1 MKKLPDKKIQ
11 SLIEV
16 AYELRDREF
25 KSAFSWVDPKSSWLR
40 EKVAR
45 AVLGMTNIKYGGN
58 IILGIKEDTN
68 GENKKMVLERLTEDQ
83 LESFGDYDA
92 IKGFIDGFSYL
103 DTNFDMGW
111 GKYEKKRYVVL
122 TVAEFYKIPMI
133 CKKDGQHKGVL
144 RKDDIYV
151 RSRKGPYSTIRTTEL
166 ELREIIKMAA
176 DKERVELRGR
186 GYVKTGKLTTEQF
199 YKQQIKDL
207 E

>member
-25 KSAFSWVDPKSSWLR
+25 KSAFSWADPKSSWLR

-58 IILGIKEDTN
+58 IIIGIKEDTN
-68 GENKKMVLERLTEDQ
+68 GENKKMVLEGLTENQ
-83 LESFGDYDA
+83 LEGFGDYDA

-111 GKYEKKRYVVL
+111 GEYEKKRYVVL
-122 TVAEFYKIPMI
+122 TVAEFYEIPVI
-133 CKKDGQHKGVL
+133 CKKDGQHK
-144 RKDDIYV
+144 
-151 RSRKGPYSTIRTTEL
+151 
-166 ELREIIKMAA
+166 A
-176 DKERVELRGR
+176 
-186 GYVKTGKLTTEQF
+186 F
-199 YKQQIKDL
+199 
-207 E
+207 

>member
-1 MKKLPDKKIQ
+1 MKKLSDKKIQ

-25 KSAFSWVDPKSSWLR
+25 KSPFSWTDTKSSWLK

-58 IILGIKEDTN
+58 IVVGVREDTN
-68 GENKKMVLERLTEDQ
+68 GKNKKMVLQGLDECQ
-83 LESFGDYDA
+83 FESFGDYDA
-92 IKGFIDGFSYL
+92 IKGFIDGFSYS

-111 GKYEKKRYVVL
+111 GVYEKKRYVIL
-122 TVAEFYKIPMI
+122 TVAEFYEIPVI
-133 CKKDGQHKGVL
+133 CKKDGQYRDILK
-144 RKDDIYV
+144 KNDIYV
-151 RSRKGPYSTIRTTEL
+151 RSKKGPYSTIRATEL

-176 DKERVELRGR
+176 DKERVELRDR
-186 GYVKTGKLTTEQF
+186 GYLKTGELTTEQF